1 MFEYFDYLN
10 IQRKSLINI
19 SLNAYKIDSSLEKS
33 VLMEF
38 LLLLLFDY
46 QLVHDWHSVS
56 MKINKIIIAEKSKI
70 VDWFRIAS
78 KGERETQTIILTISA
93 VVENICGFVVFES
106 FDTGNIV
113 LSIIVRWG
121 LVDLLILWSPEN
133 FLFNSGEGGIC
144 CLLLLGGFDKPTE
157 PGKKFGNIEISFLI
171 VSNCCLASIDD
182 DDGNVFIV

>member
-1 MFEYFDYLN
+1 
-10 IQRKSLINI
+10 
-19 SLNAYKIDSSLEKS
+19 
-33 VLMEF
+33 MEF
-38 LLLLLFDY
+38 LLLFDY

-56 MKINKIIIAEKSKI
+56 IKINKIQWKWIAEKTEI

-78 KGERETQTIILTISA
+78 KGETQTIILTISA

-121 LVDLLILWSPEN
+121 LVDRLILWSPEN
-133 FLFNSGEGGIC
+133 FLFNSGEGGIS

-171 VSNCCLASIDD
+171 VSNCCLASF
-182 DDGNVFIV
+182 DDGSVFIV